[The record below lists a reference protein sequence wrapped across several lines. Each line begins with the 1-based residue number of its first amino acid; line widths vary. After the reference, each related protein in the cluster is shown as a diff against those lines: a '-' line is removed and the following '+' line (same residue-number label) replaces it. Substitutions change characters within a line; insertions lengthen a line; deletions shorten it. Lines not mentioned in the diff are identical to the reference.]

1 MAKRSIESKC
11 VNQCNTFL
19 ITSPDNVPP
28 TASFKVTEENF
39 DQLTEREGIN
49 QARYFDKRQWVSVDD
64 IALLSENEWEY
75 YLSESHRLVA
85 LKLTRKKRIELGID
99 QPDE

>member
-1 MAKRSIESKC
+1 MAKRSRGRKC
-11 VNQCNTFL
+11 VNQY
-19 ITSPDNVPP
+19 NVPP

-49 QARYFDKRQWVSVDD
+49 QARYFAKRQWVSVDD
-64 IALLSENEWEY
+64 ITLLSEKEWEY

-85 LKLTRKKRIELGID
+85 LRLTRKKRIELGID
-99 QPDE
+99 QTDE